1 MTMAPGTKHK
11 RGRAEPAHRMVIGL
25 VLGGAMSISGC
36 AVPNDA
42 EPRAIDPSSVPFS
55 LLGTST
61 TASTEPQEPSA
72 RQAAVP
78 VYLVDNDT
86 DQLVEVIRTVAAPG
100 SVQVVLGEL
109 LSGPSGQEL
118 SSGLTSAI
126 ARGTD
131 LLGVDGPRDGVITL
145 NLSDDLSAIS
155 GQGQRLALAQVVF
168 TVTAMRDVQ
177 GVLFAFEG
185 KLSEVPNGQG
195 QSTAEPLDRADF
207 AIFDPTAPTPSSSTS
222 PPEEA
227 TSAG

>member
-1 MTMAPGTKHK
+1 MAPGREHE
-11 RGRAEPAHRMVIGL
+11 RWPARPAHRVAIGL
-25 VLGGAMSISGC
+25 VLGAAMSISGC
-36 AVPNDA
+36 VVPDDA
-42 EPRAIDPSSVPFS
+42 DPRAIDPSSVPFS

-61 TASTEPQEPSA
+61 TASTQPQEPSV

-86 DQLVEVIRTVAAPG
+86 NQLVEVIRTVPAPA
-100 SVQVVLGEL
+100 SVEEAMAEL
-109 LSGPSGQEL
+109 LSGPSGEEL

-131 LLGVDGPRDGVITL
+131 LLGVDGPRDGVVTV
-145 NLSDDLSAIS
+145 NLSDDLSSIS

-168 TVTAMRDVQ
+168 TVTALPAVQ

-185 KLSEVPNGQG
+185 ELSEVPNGEG

-207 AIFDPTAPTPSSSTS
+207 ATFDPNAPAPAPLTP
-222 PPEEA
+222 PPEADA
-227 TSAG
+227 TG